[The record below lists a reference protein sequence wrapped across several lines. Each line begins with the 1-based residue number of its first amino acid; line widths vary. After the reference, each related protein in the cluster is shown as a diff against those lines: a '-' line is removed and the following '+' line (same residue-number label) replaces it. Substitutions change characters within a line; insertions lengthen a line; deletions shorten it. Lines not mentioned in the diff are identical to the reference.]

1 MNDLCSLSLAQARSG
16 LAAREFSATELTRA
30 YLDRI
35 AAVDGKIG
43 AYLLVTDQLALEQ
56 AAAADDAWANGE
68 AGPLTGIPIALKDVL
83 ATRGIPTTCASRIL
97 ENFVPPFDAH
107 VVARLRAAGAVFLGK
122 TNMDEFAMG
131 SSNENSAFFPVKN
144 PWDLGRVPGGSSGGS
159 AAAVAADLAIAALG
173 SDTGGSIRQPAA
185 LCGVVG
191 LKPTYGRVSR
201 YGLVAFA
208 SSLDQIGPITK
219 TVGDAATLLEGIA
232 GHDRA
237 DSTSLELP
245 AESFD
250 SGFGQS
256 IAGLRIGVPR
266 EYFAD
271 GMEPRVKSAVM
282 DSIALFAD
290 LGAEPIPISLPH
302 TRYALS
308 TYYLLAPAEASSNLA
323 RFHGVRYGMREPSD
337 DVDQMMARTRGKGFG
352 VEVKRRIMLGT
363 YALSAGYYDA
373 YYLKAQKVRTLI
385 REDFDAA
392 FARCDLVLSA
402 TSPTTAFPLG
412 SRTDDPLAM
421 YLSDVLTIPANIAG
435 LPALSLPCGF
445 AEGLPIGLQLIGG
458 QLEEAKLLQA
468 ANAFERAAHVAHTAP
483 ARAV

>member
-1 MNDLCSLSLAQARSG
+1 MNDLCSLSLAQARAG

-43 AYLLVTDQLALEQ
+43 AYLLVTDELALKQ
-56 AAAADDAWANGE
+56 AAAADDALANGA

-107 VVARLRAAGAVFLGK
+107 VVARLRAGGAVFLGK

-159 AAAVAADLAIAALG
+159 AAAVAADLALAALG

-245 AESFD
+245 AEAFD

-266 EYFAD
+266 EYFGD
-271 GMEPRVKSAVM
+271 GMEPRVKTAVM

-323 RFHGVRYGMREPSD
+323 RFHGVRYGMRAPSD
-337 DVDQMMARTRGKGFG
+337 DVDQMMARTRGRGFG
-352 VEVKRRIMLGT
+352 GEVKRRIMLGT

-373 YYLKAQKVRTLI
+373 YYLKAQKARTLI
-385 REDFDAA
+385 REDFDTA
-392 FARCDLVLSA
+392 FAQCDLVLSA

-445 AEGLPIGLQLIGG
+445 AKGLPIGLQLIGG

-468 ANAFERAAHVAHTAP
+468 ANAFERAAHVAHSAP

>member
-16 LAAREFSATELTRA
+16 LAAREFSATELTRD

-107 VVARLRAAGAVFLGK
+107 VVARLRAGGAVFLGK

-159 AAAVAADLAIAALG
+159 AAAVAADLALAALG

-308 TYYLLAPAEASSNLA
+308 HL
-323 RFHGVRYGMREPSD
+323 
-337 DVDQMMARTRGKGFG
+337 
-352 VEVKRRIMLGT
+352 
-363 YALSAGYYDA
+363 LSAGPGRGLLQPGALPRGALWDA
-373 YYLKAQKVRTLI
+373 GAKR
-385 REDFDAA
+385 
-392 FARCDLVLSA
+392 RCR
-402 TSPTTAFPLG
+402 P
-412 SRTDDPLAM
+412 DDGPH
-421 YLSDVLTIPANIAG
+421 PRQ
-435 LPALSLPCGF
+435 GF
-445 AEGLPIGLQLIGG
+445 RRRG
-458 QLEEAKLLQA
+458 QA
-468 ANAFERAAHVAHTAP
+468 ANHVGNL
-483 ARAV
+483 RSLGRIL